1 MSRRYSESVR
11 EKSWFAD
18 VSWLLGETPSRHQLR
33 VRGSALSDLVAT
45 LLGGAVRGPLKVSSL
60 KACRYGPALASS
72 GNEVKI
78 PAMTALA
85 VIPCGPR
92 PGRYPMRRSRGWW
105 FACFAAV
112 AFDVSFATAALAQS
126 YPDRPVH
133 LIVAF
138 PPGGG
143 ANFVARLLAE
153 LLSIQLGQAVVAENR
168 PGSNGNVAGD
178 LVAHAAADGY
188 TILQSSGSLLS
199 VNPHLYATMPIDP
212 FNDLLPVATITSDEL
227 LLTEN
232 PALEPKHFRDFIDYA
247 GRAKPPLLYGSI
259 GNGSEHHL
267 AMELLKEQAGIQ
279 MTHVPYRGG
288 GPAAIGVMGGEV
300 AAMFGGGSV
309 TPLVQAGKLRALAIS
324 GRKRSPIFPDLPS
337 ISEIYPAYDVTIW
350 QALFLPAATPQEV
363 VKRLRAAVNAAIAQ
377 PDFAKKLTAA
387 GSGEPFA
394 TTPNEMAALI
404 RADDER
410 FGRVIRASGLKVE

>member
-1 MSRRYSESVR
+1 MG
-11 EKSWFAD
+11 WFA
-18 VSWLLGETPSRHQLR
+18 R
-33 VRGSALSDLVAT
+33 
-45 LLGGAVRGPLKVSSL
+45 
-60 KACRYGPALASS
+60 
-72 GNEVKI
+72 
-78 PAMTALA
+78 
-85 VIPCGPR
+85 
-92 PGRYPMRRSRGWW
+92 
-105 FACFAAV
+105 FAAA
-112 AFDVSFATAALAQS
+112 AFAASFASAALAQS
-126 YPDRPVH
+126 YPDRPIH
-133 LIVAF
+133 LLVPF

-143 ANFVARLLAE
+143 ANFVARVLAQ
-153 LLSIQLGQAVVAENR
+153 LLSARLGQSVVVENR
-168 PGSNGNVAGD
+168 PGSNGNVAGE

-188 TILQSSGSLLS
+188 TILESAGSLLC

-212 FNDLLPVATITSDEL
+212 FKDLLPVATITSDEL

-232 PALEPKHFRDFIDYA
+232 PALEPKSFHDFIDYA

-279 MTHVPYRGG
+279 MTHVPYRGAAA
-288 GPAAIGVMGGEV
+288 AAIDVMGGEV
-300 AAMFGGGSV
+300 AAMFGGASV

-350 QALFLPAATPQEV
+350 QALLVPAATPPEIV
-363 VKRLRAAVNAAIAQ
+363 ARLRVAVSAVIAQ
-377 PDFAKKLTAA
+377 PEFAAKLAAA

-394 TTPNEMAALI
+394 TTPGEMEALI

-410 FGRVIRASGLKVE
+410 FGRVIKANGLKVD

>member
-1 MSRRYSESVR
+1 
-11 EKSWFAD
+11 
-18 VSWLLGETPSRHQLR
+18 
-33 VRGSALSDLVAT
+33 
-45 LLGGAVRGPLKVSSL
+45 
-60 KACRYGPALASS
+60 
-72 GNEVKI
+72 
-78 PAMTALA
+78 
-85 VIPCGPR
+85 
-92 PGRYPMRRSRGWW
+92 MRRLRGRW

-112 AFDVSFATAALAQS
+112 AFGTSFATVALAQS

-143 ANFVARLLAE
+143 ANLVARLLAE
-153 LLSIQLGQAVVAENR
+153 LLSVQLGQAVVVENR
-168 PGSNGNVAGD
+168 PGSNGNIAGD
-178 LVAHAAADGY
+178 LVAHAASDGY
-188 TILQSSGSLLS
+188 TILQSAGSLLC

-212 FNDLLPVATITSDEL
+212 FKDLLPVATVTSDEL

-232 PALEPKHFRDFIDYA
+232 PALEPKSFHDFIDYA
-247 GRAKPPLLYGSI
+247 RRAKPPLLYGSI

-279 MTHVPYRGG
+279 MTHVAYRGG
-288 GPAAIGVMGGEV
+288 GPAALGVMGGEV

-324 GRKRSPIFPDLPS
+324 GRKRSPIFPELPS
-337 ISEIYPAYDVTIW
+337 ISEIYPGYDVTIW
-350 QALFLPAATPQEV
+350 QALFVPAATPVEV
-363 VKRLRAAVNAAIAQ
+363 VVRLRAAVNAAIAQ
-377 PDFAKKLTAA
+377 PEFGEKLVAA

-404 RADDER
+404 HADSER
-410 FGRVIRASGLKVE
+410 FRRVIRASGLKVE

>member
-1 MSRRYSESVR
+1 MAV
-11 EKSWFAD
+11 AA
-18 VSWLLGETPSRHQLR
+18 LG
-33 VRGSALSDLVAT
+33 
-45 LLGGAVRGPLKVSSL
+45 
-60 KACRYGPALASS
+60 
-72 GNEVKI
+72 
-78 PAMTALA
+78 

-92 PGRYPMRRSRGWW
+92 PRGTHE
-105 FACFAAV
+105 ALGA
-112 AFDVSFATAALAQS
+112 SFATATQAQS

-143 ANFVARLLAE
+143 ANVVARLLAE
-153 LLSIQLGQAVVAENR
+153 LLSAQLGQAVVVENR

-178 LVAHAAADGY
+178 VVAHAAADGY
-188 TILQSSGSLLS
+188 TILQSSGSLLT
-199 VNPHLYATMPIDP
+199 VNPHLYATMPINP
-212 FNDLLPVATITSDEL
+212 FIDLLPVATITSDEL

-232 PALEPKHFRDFIDYA
+232 PALEPKSFRNFIDFA

-267 AMELLKEQAGIQ
+267 AMELLKEHAGIQ

-288 GPAAIGVMGGEV
+288 GPAAMGVMGGEV

-337 ISEIYPAYDVTIW
+337 ISEVYPIYDVTIW
-350 QALFLPAATPQEV
+350 QALFLPAATPPELV
-363 VKRLRAAVNAAIAQ
+363 ARLRTAVNAAIAQ
-377 PDFAKKLTAA
+377 PEFAKKLAAA
-387 GSGEPFA
+387 GSGEPLA
-394 TTPNEMAALI
+394 TTSNEMTALI
-404 RADDER
+404 HSDDER
-410 FGRVIRASGLKVE
+410 FGRVIRSSGLKVE